1 MLAFSDGNESRCCSI
16 FLTLWHTTC
25 DKMSNS
31 KMAPSSYFCSWLST
45 SSSQA
50 SIFKFYIFPNLISLG
65 LPSYISNKYYGEIL
79 DGVPMVRGFF
89 VVTISENIM
98 VLCSQSIT
106 LLLLFSVIVT
116 LNTIKQS
123 FSWFN
128 KLNYIFYKDNVLWQ
142 TWTFD
147 IHIRYIY
154 ILSNTSTVEWKS
166 LD

>member
-1 MLAFSDGNESRCCSI
+1 MGTSPDAAPFFLHSDTLHVTRWAIQKWRPAVI
-16 FLTLWHTTC
+16 FVPDSPHHRVRLVSL
-25 DKMSNS
+25 N
-31 KMAPSSYFCSWLST
+31 F
-45 SSSQA
+45 
-50 SIFKFYIFPNLISLG
+50 IFFLDFTNLISLG
-65 LPSYISNKYYGEIL
+65 LPSYISNKYYDAIL

>member
-1 MLAFSDGNESRCCSI
+1 
-16 FLTLWHTTC
+16 
-25 DKMSNS
+25 
-31 KMAPSSYFCSWLST
+31 
-45 SSSQA
+45 
-50 SIFKFYIFPNLISLG
+50 
-65 LPSYISNKYYGEIL
+65 
-79 DGVPMVRGFF
+79 MVRGFF